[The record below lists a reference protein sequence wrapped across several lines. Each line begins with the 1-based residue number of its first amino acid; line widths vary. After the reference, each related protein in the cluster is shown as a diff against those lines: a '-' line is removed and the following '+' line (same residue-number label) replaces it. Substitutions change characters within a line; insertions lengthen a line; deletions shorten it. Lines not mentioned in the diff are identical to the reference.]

1 MGLWAFD
8 PLINLKSD
16 TRGLPM
22 NKNRGFTPL
31 AAVLML
37 SGSLALTG
45 CDDKPAQQGAQQAPE
60 VGIVT
65 LKSAPLQMTTELPG
79 RTSAYRVAEVRPQV
93 SGIILKR
100 NFTEGSDVEA
110 GVSLYQIDP
119 ATYQASYES
128 AKGDLARA
136 QAAANIAQVTL
147 KRYQSLIGTKYI
159 SQQDFDNAQAE
170 AQQANASVVA
180 AKAAVETARI
190 NLAYTKVTSPISGRI
205 GKSSV
210 TEGALVQTGQ
220 TNALATVQQL
230 DPIYVD
236 VTQSS
241 NDYLR
246 LKQELEK
253 GTLKQENGKAKVE
266 LLTND
271 GATFPQ
277 TGTLEF
283 SDVTVDQTT
292 GSITLRAIVPNPDQ
306 TLLPGMFVRARL
318 EEGLNPNALLVPQQG
333 ITRTPRGEASAMV
346 VGEGDKVEVRQ
357 VQTSQAIGDKWLVT
371 GGLKDGDRVI
381 VTGLQK
387 VRPGAQV
394 KVQEVNSD
402 QASDKKEQAAA
413 GAQSEQTKS

>member
-1 MGLWAFD
+1 
-8 PLINLKSD
+8 
-16 TRGLPM
+16 M
-22 NKNRGFTPL
+22 NKNRGLTPL
-31 AAVLML
+31 AVVLML

-45 CDDKPAQQGAQQAPE
+45 CDDKPAQQGAQQMPE

-65 LKSAPLQMTTELPG
+65 LKSAPLQITTELPG

-100 NFTEGSDVEA
+100 NFTEGSDIQA

-119 ATYQASYES
+119 ATYQATYES
-128 AKGDLARA
+128 AKGDLAKA
-136 QAAANIAQVTL
+136 QAAANIDQLTV
-147 KRYQSLIGTKYI
+147 KRYQKLLGTKYI
-159 SQQDFDNAQAE
+159 SQQDYDTAVAA
-170 AQQANASVVA
+170 AQQSNAAVVA

-205 GKSSV
+205 GKSAV
-210 TEGALVQTGQ
+210 TEGALVQNGQ
-220 TNALATVQQL
+220 TTALATVQQL

-241 NDYLR
+241 NDFLR
-246 LKQELEK
+246 LKQELAS
-253 GTLKQENGKAKVE
+253 GRLQQENGKAKVE
-266 LLTND
+266 LVTND
-271 GATFPQ
+271 GLKYPQ
-277 TGTLEF
+277 GGTLEF

-292 GSITLRAIVPNPDQ
+292 GSITLRAIFPNPDH

-318 EEGLNPNALLVPQQG
+318 EEGVNPDAILVPQQG
-333 ITRTPRGEASAMV
+333 VTRTPRGDASAMV

-357 VQTSQAIGDKWLVT
+357 ITATQAIGDKWLVT
-371 GGLKDGDRVI
+371 EGLKTGDRVI

-394 KVQEVNSD
+394 KTQEVVSD
-402 QASDKKEQAAA
+402 DKQQAA
-413 GAQSEQTKS
+413 GNAQSEQTKS